1 MRCNWRSYYCNE
13 SFCEGGV
20 FWPDQ
25 CRPRRH
31 ERSAR
36 PCAVLLAEYP
46 DYMTF
51 LPAQIQQ
58 LGLLVKVIWLG
69 PHTDHVVREFLDKE
83 DRLEQV
89 ISPFFFTLFVIVV
102 VVVVSWYSSFVCVCN
117 QQGPIFVDWPPA
129 NRPEMAADWHVR
141 CRSTAIRSLRRKR
154 FPVISFLLKEKRL
167 GCLPRKKTNEPRW
180 KKLRVRKD

>member
-89 ISPFFFTLFVIVV
+89 TSPFFF
-102 VVVVSWYSSFVCVCN
+102 YSFRHCRCCGCVLVFFFCVCV
-117 QQGPIFVDWPPA
+117 
-129 NRPEMAADWHVR
+129 
-141 CRSTAIRSLRRKR
+141 
-154 FPVISFLLKEKRL
+154 
-167 GCLPRKKTNEPRW
+167 
-180 KKLRVRKD
+180 